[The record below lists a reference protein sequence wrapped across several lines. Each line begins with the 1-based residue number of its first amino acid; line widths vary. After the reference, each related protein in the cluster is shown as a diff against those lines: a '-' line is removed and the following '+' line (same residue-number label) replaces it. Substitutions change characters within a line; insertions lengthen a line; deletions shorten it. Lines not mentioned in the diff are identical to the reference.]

1 MEQQVQTNSRL
12 NFNKIFEYCLL
23 TLVFL
28 IPLIFAPSIL
38 VSIYSSKLAFLVTI
52 IVIFLAVFL
61 AFTLSKGI
69 IQIPKSKF
77 LIPIALFPVIALV
90 SSFFSGNVINSVA
103 GQVFELGT
111 SGSLFIMSILLFIA
125 IFAVKEDAKIGI
137 KAIFAFFISS
147 GVVILHLI
155 LRIFAASILPV
166 SVTSKIPNFLLG
178 GSIDTAIF
186 LGAATIASLSALNM
200 LPLGKKVRIAIY
212 TLVVT
217 SMLFI
222 GAIGFTPVF
231 VTVGLFA
238 LFYFVYTFSWS
249 INLSSTNTLKG
260 EKASFPSLFVLVFSV
275 VLILSNGVIPAY
287 LSNTLKINSI
297 EIRPN
302 FAVTMSLVSESWKKN
317 AALGAGPNMFKE
329 LWDLHKPANINL
341 SQFWATS
348 FNSGSG
354 FVPTIAATTGVLGL
368 LALLSFMV
376 LYLTSGFKSIFSSKG
391 DFGWRYVSLTSFLIS
406 LFLWAMIFVY
416 FPSIVITSLAFVFTG
431 IFAAT
436 LVPQGVVSGIK
447 INIFSNPKANFVAVF
462 GIVVLLIASIAG
474 GYFVWA
480 RVVTASIYQKGVNL
494 LSSGDSQNAKKTI
507 SQAIRLAPSDLY
519 WKSFSEAS
527 LGQAGVLLSSVSSPS
542 SMTDSQ
548 RTAIQNEISDAIQ
561 SARQAIAWNPKD
573 YENWFALGRVY
584 EVLASNGIQGSSDNA
599 ISAFKEAQ
607 SRAPLNPA
615 IPLAFGRLDA
625 LSGNL
630 VGARE
635 NINKAIKL
643 KNNYTD
649 AYFTLAQ
656 LEASSNNIPAAIKS
670 MNSLVLMDPQ
680 NASLY
685 FQLGLLNY
693 NNKDYSSAASALEKA
708 IEIVPDYANAKYF
721 LGLSYDI
728 LGRRAD
734 ATMQFEEIQKTNPD
748 NAEISL
754 ILSNLKASKS
764 PFTGAKPPI
773 TNTPEKRAE
782 PPIQEDN

>member
-1 MEQQVQTNSRL
+1 MEQQVQTNPRL

-23 TLVFL
+23 ALVFL
-28 IPLIFAPSIL
+28 TPLIFAPSIL
-38 VSIYSSKLAFLVTI
+38 VSLYSSKLAFLVTV

-61 AFTLSKGI
+61 AFALSKGI

-77 LIPIALFPVIALV
+77 LIPVILFPIIALV

-166 SVTSKIPNFLLG
+166 GVVSKIPNFLLG

-200 LPLGKKVRIAIY
+200 LSLGKKVRIATYALI
-212 TLVVT
+212 VA
-217 SMLFI
+217 SMVFI
-222 GAIGFTPVF
+222 GAVGFAPVF
-231 VTVGLFA
+231 VAVGLFA

-249 INLSSTNTLKG
+249 VNSPSTNVTKS

-302 FAVTMSLVSESWKKN
+302 FAVTMSLAGESWKKN
-317 AALGAGPNMFKE
+317 AALGVGPNMFKE
-329 LWDLHKPANINL
+329 LWDLHKPADINL

-348 FNSGSG
+348 FTSGSG

-391 DFGWRYVSLTSFLIS
+391 DFGWRYVSLTSFLVS
-406 LFLWAMIFVY
+406 LFFWAMTFVY
-416 FPSIVITSLAFVFTG
+416 FPSIAIISLAFVFTG

-462 GIVVLLIASIAG
+462 VVLLIASIAG

-507 SQAIRLAPSDLY
+507 SDAIRLVPSDLY

-527 LGQAGVLLSSVSSPS
+527 LGQAGVLLSSISSPS
-542 SMTDSQ
+542 SMTETQ

-599 ISAFKEAQ
+599 ISAFKEAE

-635 NINKAIKL
+635 NINRAIEL

-708 IEIVPDYANAKYF
+708 IEVVPDYANAKYF

-734 ATMQFEEIQKTNPD
+734 AILKFEEIQETNPN
-748 NAEISL
+748 NAEIAL
-754 ILSNLKASKS
+754 ILSNLKANKS

-782 PPIQEDN
+782 PPIQENN